1 MSKLSAF
8 LRTSP
13 AGKKKE
19 VFLDRFVDEEGKKVP
34 FVVRSITAGENDAIA
49 RRHRDE
55 DGRLDDAAYGN
66 DLLVEC
72 LVEPDLKDAELC
84 QYYGVMDPNM
94 VPGRMFSPGE
104 LRVLQSAVYE
114 VNDIYAAK
122 KKLEEAKNS

>member
-34 FVVRSITAGENDAIA
+34 FVVKSITAGENDAIA
-49 RRHRDE
+49 RKHRDG
-55 DGRLDDAAYGN
+55 DGGLDDAAYGN
-66 DLLVEC
+66 ELLVEC

-104 LRVLQSAVYE
+104 LRILQAAVYE

>member
-1 MSKLSAF
+1 MGKLSAF
-8 LRTSP
+8 LRPSP
-13 AGKKKE
+13 AGRTKE

-49 RRHRDE
+49 RKHRKE
-55 DGRLDDAAYGN
+55 DGGLDDTAYGN
-66 DLLVEC
+66 ELLVEC
-72 LVEPDLKDAELC
+72 LVEPDLKGAELC

-104 LRVLQSAVYE
+104 LRILQAAVYE

-122 KKLEEAKNS
+122 KRLDEAKNS